1 MGFPGDYNRN
11 AIQFARPCCYLPFL
25 AEESRI
31 ADDHWHCHIEQEKG
45 CCTLGHYDHLLSP
58 IKVNKTV
65 FRNRIFSAPIT
76 PFYFTNEHT
85 RPSEGLI
92 EHYVSKAKGG
102 VGCITM
108 SGVSIDPIETNSGE
122 VGMLDLFHFF
132 SQRDLIRLVDR
143 VHYYGAGIAVELFNH
158 GHGYSVSGDQITG
171 AAFEDHRASLG
182 EMPVEIMEL
191 MCEEFATAA
200 SQVKS
205 LGFDMVMLHFGHG
218 AVVSQF
224 LSPFWNKRTDEFGGS
239 LENRARFPLMILE
252 RVRKA
257 VGPDFPVELRLS
269 GDEKR
274 EGGTTIDQSIEFL
287 AMAQEWIDIAHIST
301 GGLAISKDELLYPS
315 TQMPSDYM
323 PPHCNVVSAEAVK
336 KSGRIRI
343 PVSTVG
349 GLQDP
354 DEAEEIVA
362 SGQADIIYMARGL
375 IADPE
380 IANKAYQQRPED
392 VRPCIKC
399 YHCVDTLLRFNC
411 SVNPLVGQELYHLE
425 ETLPGT
431 SRKVAVV
438 GGGPAGLQAATAA
451 ARQGHQVTLFER
463 EAELCSRLSFAD
475 KMDFKRGVKKFKH
488 YLITQAEKTGVEI
501 RLNTEATR
509 QSLAD
514 EGFEQVIIAV
524 GAKHRPLAI
533 PGVEENLVYA
543 ADIYEKDAQVGQR
556 VVIIGGGLTGCETAI
571 YLARRGH
578 QVTVVETTG
587 DLCGGMHFGTCNLEY
602 YRVVVGTLREEKNIT
617 ALLNTQCRSAEGKVL
632 HLVQEGRE
640 VTVEADTVVSAVGLQ
655 ARIEEAMDL
664 WLSGVPTRMVGD
676 CVRAADIEHAI
687 REGYA
692 AGMNIGRKADW

>member
-1 MGFPGDYNRN
+1 MNR
-11 AIQFARPCCYLPFL
+11 Y
-25 AEESRI
+25 E
-31 ADDHWHCHIEQEKG
+31 
-45 CCTLGHYDHLLSP
+45 HLLTP
-58 IKVNKTV
+58 IKVNKTI

-92 EHYVSKAKGG
+92 EHYVSKARGG

-132 SQRDLIRLVDR
+132 SQRDLIRLVNR
-143 VHYYGAGIAVELFNH
+143 VHYYGAGMSVELFNH

-171 AAFEDHRASLG
+171 AAFEDHKASKG

-200 SQVKS
+200 KQVKD

-274 EGGTTIDQSIEFL
+274 AGGTTIQQSIEFL
-287 AMAQEWIDIAHIST
+287 ELAQEWIDIAHIST
-301 GGLAISKDELLYPS
+301 GGLAISRDELLYPS

-343 PVSTVG
+343 PVATIG

-354 DEAEEIVA
+354 DEAEEVLA
-362 SGQADIIYMARGL
+362 QGQADIIYMARGL

-380 IANKAYQQRPED
+380 IANKAYENRPED

-411 SVNPLVGQELYHLE
+411 SVNPLIGQEQYRTELKRPEKLM
-425 ETLPGT
+425 
-431 SRKVAVV
+431 KVAVV
-438 GGGPAGLQAATAA
+438 GGGPAGLQAAAAA

-463 EAELCSRLSFAD
+463 EAALCSRLSFAD
-475 KMDFKRGVKKFKH
+475 KMDFKRGVKKFKR
-488 YLITQAEKTGVEI
+488 YLITQAEKAGVQI
-501 RLNTEATR
+501 RMNTEATR
-509 QSLAD
+509 QMLEE
-514 EGFEQVIIAV
+514 EGFGHVILAV
-524 GAKHRPLAI
+524 GAKHRALSI
-533 PGVEENLVYA
+533 PGLENGLVYA
-543 ADIYEKDAQVGQR
+543 ADIYEKNAQVGQR
-556 VVIIGGGLTGCETAI
+556 VVIIGGGLSGCETAI
-571 YLARRGH
+571 YLARLGH
-578 QVTVVETTG
+578 QVTVVESTG

-617 ALLNTQCRSAEGKVL
+617 ALLNTQCRSVEGSIV
-632 HLVQEGRE
+632 HLVQGDEE
-640 VTVEADTVVSAVGLQ
+640 ITVEADTVVAAVGLQ
-655 ARIEEAMDL
+655 ARSEEALEL
-664 WLSGVPTRMVGD
+664 WQSGIPTRMVGD
-676 CVRAADIEHAI
+676 CVRAADIEQAI
-687 REGYA
+687 RDGYA
-692 AGMNIGRKADW
+692 AGMNVGGEA